1 MAAHPSPIKSSLHP
15 QPNRRERHDR
25 RHPPETAHPETAQHR
40 CPARL
45 QKHQQP
51 HAAAGRPVG
60 QRMRHPFPAQIGR
73 HRPDARST
81 GATGC
86 AAGTARRQPARGRTK
101 RPLPAHRSRFVFGQR
116 RHSVPPAHRRLG
128 RFGRRIPAARRG
140 TDARTPDWRFGR
152 CPALGRRAHRL
163 FRQRRLSAAAHS
175 RTAPDRRPHNPHQR
189 QRVQPIPHR
198 AAHGAAAHWRHM
210 ANPSRRRTYF
220 QAVYRHH
227 IEFNE
232 TIRRKRGKPPI
243 PHVPHPRRQ
252 PLPRPR
258 PTAR

>member
-1 MAAHPSPIKSSLHP
+1 
-15 QPNRRERHDR
+15 
-25 RHPPETAHPETAQHR
+25 
-40 CPARL
+40 
-45 QKHQQP
+45 
-51 HAAAGRPVG
+51 
-60 QRMRHPFPAQIGR
+60 MRHPRPAQIGR

-81 GATGC
+81 GATGR
-86 AAGTARRQPARGRTK
+86 AAGTARRQPARGRAE

-152 CPALGRRAHRL
+152 CPALGRCSHRL
-163 FRQRRLSAAAHS
+163 SGQRRLSAAAHS
-175 RTAPDRRPHNPHQR
+175 PTAQHARPHHPHQR

-198 AAHGAAAHWRHM
+198 AAYGAAAHRRRM
-210 ANPSRRRTYF
+210 ANPSRRRTHF

-232 TIRRKRGKPPI
+232 TIRRERGKPPI
-243 PHVPHPRRQ
+243 PHVPHSRRQ